1 MRKFI
6 VFMVLNI
13 CSFCAYATN
22 DKTYDIYMQ
31 YKKWIFAESKV

>member
-22 DKTYDIYMQ
+22 DKTYDIYA
-31 YKKWIFAESKV
+31 I